1 VVLLRLDITREM
13 VFCPGG
19 IPKIRDID
27 GNPFVNLQSARTR
40 SLVPETLAG
49 VRVNGHDGLDNGTS
63 DVAAVEAD
71 DGINV
76 DEGPVFELDTVTP
89 ECDGDIWLS
98 NDGPSSFEGR
108 GFAF

>member
-1 VVLLRLDITREM
+1 MVILSLTSNPLELEVL
-13 VFCPGG
+13 
-19 IPKIRDID
+19 
-27 GNPFVNLQSARTR
+27 
-40 SLVPETLAG
+40 SLKLWL
-49 VRVNGHDGLDNGTS
+49 GLESMDMTDVDNGTS

-76 DEGPVFELDTVTP
+76 DEGPVFELDTVAP
-89 ECDGDIWLS
+89 ECDGDIWVS